1 MKDFMYKDKE
11 TWGARAPLAQ
21 LQSMNLPVSTIYL
34 HHTVTSVTD
43 DSSADAR
50 RVTSYSSYIDVPYT
64 IMVHPNGDVLQG
76 RYKGSVPALGAHT
89 KGQNAVSLGIA
100 LIGNY
105 VGEIPTPEALESIAR
120 VIESF
125 VEQGNVTPTF
135 TLRSH
140 SEVYATACCGTNLKA
155 QIASIYANAKEYIT
169 GDQPAPV
176 VVVPSAPVAPVKDY
190 PAYPMLLKRGAKGG
204 YVIQLQ
210 VKLGIKADGD
220 FGVETENTVKA
231 FQELKG
237 LTKDGIVGKNTWNTL
252 FRDSTP
258 SAPAPTPTAIPNY
271 PGLLKKGSR
280 GDIVKL
286 VQQKLKDGG
295 MNIAVD
301 GDFGGKTEQAI
312 RDFQQFKHLT
322 IDGVVGKITWSAIFG
337 G

>member
-1 MKDFMYKDKE
+1 MYKDKA

-21 LQSMNLPVSTIYL
+21 LQSMHLPVSEIFL
-34 HHTVTSVTD
+34 HHTVTPVTD

-89 KGQNAVSLGIA
+89 KGRNAVSLGIA

-105 VGEIPTPEALESIAR
+105 VGEIPTPEALGSIAR

-140 SEVYATACCGTNLKA
+140 SETYATACCGTNLKA
-155 QIASIYANAKEYIT
+155 QIASIYANAKQYIA

-176 VVVPSAPVAPVKDY
+176 VVVPSAPVEPTRNY

-204 YVIQLQ
+204 YVMQLQ
-210 VKLGIKADGD
+210 AKLGIKADGD
-220 FGVETENTVKA
+220 FGTQTENTVKA
-231 FQELKG
+231 FQKLKG
-237 LTKDGIVGKNTWNTL
+237 LSVDGLVGKNTWNTL
-252 FRDSTP
+252 FREDMPIATDRPVS
-258 SAPAPTPTAIPNY
+258 IPNY
-271 PGLLKKGSR
+271 PGLLKKGSK
-280 GDIVKL
+280 GDSVKSM
-286 VQQKLKDGG
+286 QQKLKDGG
-295 MNIAVD
+295 MNIATD
-301 GDFGGKTEQAI
+301 GIFGPATEEQVKH
-312 RDFQQFKHLT
+312 FQQFKGLLQ
-322 IDGVVGKITWSAIFG
+322 DGIIGSKTWSAIFG